1 MYVCTYGMEREKRWR
16 EIRVSHLHMFFFQRG
31 LKASQPRWGGFFLV
45 FAMYLIIR
53 DVWGSLLYLHV
64 PCKTSTE

>member
-1 MYVCTYGMEREKRWR
+1 MYVCTYGMERAKRWR
-16 EIRVSHLHMFFFQRG
+16 EIRVSVFLSERIE
-31 LKASQPRWGGFFLV
+31 SQPAQVGGFFFLV